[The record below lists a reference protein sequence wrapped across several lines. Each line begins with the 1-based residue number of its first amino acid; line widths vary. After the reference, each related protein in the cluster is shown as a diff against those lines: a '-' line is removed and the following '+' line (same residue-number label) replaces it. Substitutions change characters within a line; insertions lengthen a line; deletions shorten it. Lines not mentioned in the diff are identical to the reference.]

1 MNTIVTGG
9 AGFIGSH
16 LVDKLIEL
24 GHEVIVIDNL
34 STGSLSNINP
44 KAIFINEDI
53 NNDLVHIFQKYKPTF
68 IYHLAAQINLRKSF
82 EDPTHDATVNI
93 LGSLNIIK
101 NCIKYNS
108 KLIFVSTGG
117 AIYSPNAILPWTEE
131 SLARP
136 VSPYGLAKLTVE
148 RYIGIYHNI
157 HNLNYCIF
165 RLSNVA
171 GPRQNPHGEAGVLS
185 IFVEAIKQNKKLK
198 VFDTGKQ
205 SRDFI
210 DVQDVCD
217 ALLFGM
223 KEEICADIYNVS
235 SKTDISILSIIEML
249 EKYLNRKLEIDFKDK
264 VFNELENTLLDNSKL
279 KSIGWNNKIDIN
291 DGIKTLLQYEGL
303 IK

>member
-1 MNTIVTGG
+1 M
-9 AGFIGSH
+9 
-16 LVDKLIEL
+16 
-24 GHEVIVIDNL
+24 
-34 STGSLSNINP
+34 
-44 KAIFINEDI
+44 
-53 NNDLVHIFQKYKPTF
+53 
-68 IYHLAAQINLRKSF
+68 
-82 EDPTHDATVNI
+82 
-93 LGSLNIIK
+93 
-101 NCIKYNS
+101 
-108 KLIFVSTGG
+108 
-117 AIYSPNAILPWTEE
+117 
-131 SLARP
+131 
-136 VSPYGLAKLTVE
+136 
-148 RYIGIYHNI
+148 
-157 HNLNYCIF
+157 
-165 RLSNVA
+165 
-171 GPRQNPHGEAGVLS
+171 LS